1 MRLVVDSNVFVS
13 ALDPKDI
20 FHSLCRRV
28 FEKILENK
36 LKVYSPSLV
45 LVEVTC
51 AIRRR
56 TKRGISVVDPS
67 RLRL

>member
-1 MRLVVDSNVFVS
+1 
-13 ALDPKDI
+13 
-20 FHSLCRRV
+20 V